1 MSFIQFDFG
10 FICDKGDLMEKNVLE
25 KIVESRRMPVL
36 FIGSGIS
43 KRYLYNFPTWS
54 ELLEN
59 CFNKVESDPFQYQKV
74 IDELKRSSHSEF
86 EINVKL
92 AGEIEARFNSAF
104 YDRKIQF
111 GKSKNPNWVKSG
123 VSPFKMYLSYYFK
136 KLHLNSNPALTL
148 ELEEF
153 KKLKNK
159 ISAVIT
165 TNYDC
170 LLEKSIFAGDYSV
183 FIHQNDLFSADS
195 YNSAEI
201 YKIHGYV
208 TDADSI
214 IITERDYENFV
225 NSRKL
230 IIAKMLTLFAE
241 SPIVF
246 MGYSFTDENIRNI
259 IVDFLSCLTDKE
271 LRNISDHLVFI
282 SYKANQKEL
291 MQCKRTI
298 TTKDGFNIP
307 ITEIETDNFMRV
319 FNILN
324 QIMPG
329 ISPMRIRETRRII
342 KTIVEQS
349 VSSEEPESVIIGIDD
364 LSNIDLSK
372 KPIAVAIGY
381 KENILNKYGYGLFD
395 DKEIFEDILLDNK
408 KFDADSMCFERY
420 HSIAI
425 TRLLPVFKYV
435 KNATS
440 PIAEDSKLHTYINN
454 HNSMELII
462 STKIKKTLSNI
473 PILES
478 AEEIRKE
485 IENVP
490 DTNRK
495 CGVILK
501 NIGVLKT
508 DEIRNLCIPIFEAD
522 TKSAMNSTNFKRCV
536 MCIDLLE
543 NTI

>member
-1 MSFIQFDFG
+1 
-10 FICDKGDLMEKNVLE
+10 MEKNVLE

-59 CFNKVESDPFQYQKV
+59 CFNKVESDSYQYQKI
-74 IDELKRSSHSEF
+74 IDELKRDSKSDF
-86 EINVKL
+86 EVNIKL
-92 AGEIEARFNSAF
+92 ASEIEARFNRAF

-123 VSPFKMYLSYYFK
+123 VSPFKMYLSYFFK
-136 KLHLNSNPALTL
+136 RLHLNSNPTLAL
-148 ELEEF
+148 ELEAF

-159 ISAVIT
+159 VSAVIT

-201 YKIHGYV
+201 YKIHGCV
-208 TDADSI
+208 ADADSI
-214 IITERDYENFV
+214 IITERDYANFV

-271 LRNISDHLVFI
+271 LRNISDHLIFI
-282 SYKANQKEL
+282 SYKANQSKL
-291 MQCKRTI
+291 IQCKRTI
-298 TTKDGFNIP
+298 TTKEGFDIP
-307 ITEIETDNFMRV
+307 ITEIETDNFMEV
-319 FNILN
+319 FNTLN

-329 ISPMRIRETRRII
+329 ISPMRIRETRRVI
-342 KTIVEQS
+342 KTIVDQS
-349 VSSEEPESVIIGIDD
+349 VSAEEPESVIIGIDD

-381 KENILNKYGYGLFD
+381 KENILSKYGYGLFD
-395 DKEIFEDILLDNK
+395 DKEIFEDILFDNK
-408 KFDADSMCFERY
+408 NFNADSMCFDRY
-420 HSIAI
+420 RSIAI

-435 KNATS
+435 KKVTS
-440 PIAEDSKLHTYINN
+440 PIPEDSKLHTYINN

-478 AEEIRKE
+478 AEAIRQEID
-485 IENVP
+485 NVP

-501 NIGVLKT
+501 NISVLKS
-508 DEIRNLCIPIFEAD
+508 DEIRKLCIPIFEAD
-522 TKSAMNSTNFKRCV
+522 TKSAMSSTNFKRCV

-543 NTI
+543 NTK

>member
-1 MSFIQFDFG
+1 M
-10 FICDKGDLMEKNVLE
+10 
-25 KIVESRRMPVL
+25 
-36 FIGSGIS
+36 
-43 KRYLYNFPTWS
+43 
-54 ELLEN
+54 
-59 CFNKVESDPFQYQKV
+59 
-74 IDELKRSSHSEF
+74 KRSSHSEF

-201 YKIHGYV
+201 YKIHGCV

-291 MQCKRTI
+291 VQCKRTI

-543 NTI
+543 NTR

>member
-1 MSFIQFDFG
+1 MHDG
-10 FICDKGDLMEKNVLE
+10 KWRVLMEKNVLE
-25 KIVESRRMPVL
+25 KIVASRRMPVL

-43 KRYLYNFPTWS
+43 KRYLYNFPTWG

-59 CFNKVESDPFQYQKV
+59 CFNKVEQDSFQYQKI
-74 IDELKRSSHSEF
+74 IDELKRNSNSEF
-86 EINVKL
+86 EVNVKL
-92 AGEIEARFNSAF
+92 ASEIEARFNRAF

-111 GKSKNPNWVKSG
+111 GKSKNPSWVKKG
-123 VSPFKMYLSYYFK
+123 VSPFKMYLSHFFK
-136 KLHLNSNPALTL
+136 RLHLNKDSDLAL
-148 ELEEF
+148 ELESF
-153 KKLKNK
+153 RKLKNK
-159 ISAVIT
+159 VSAVIT
-165 TNYDC
+165 TNYDQ

-201 YKIHGYV
+201 YKIHGCV

-271 LRNISDHLVFI
+271 LKDISDHLIFI
-282 SYKANQKEL
+282 SYKANQREL
-291 MQCKRTI
+291 VQCKRTI
-298 TTKDGFNIP
+298 TTKEGFDIP
-307 ITEIETDNFMRV
+307 ITEIETDNFMEV

-329 ISPMRIRETRRII
+329 ISPIRIRETRRII
-342 KTIVEQS
+342 KTIVDQS
-349 VSSEEPESVIIGIDD
+349 VSSDEPESVIIGIDD
-364 LSNIDLSK
+364 LSNIDLSQ

-440 PIAEDSKLHTYINN
+440 PLLETSKLHTYINN

-473 PILES
+473 PVLETIDD
-478 AEEIRKE
+478 IRKE
-485 IENVP
+485 IDNVP

-501 NIGVLKT
+501 NIGVLEA
-508 DEIRNLCIPIFEAD
+508 DEVRKLCIPIFMAD
-522 TKSAMNSTNFKRCV
+522 TKAAMSSTNFKRCV
-536 MCIDLLE
+536 MCIDLIE
-543 NTI
+543 NAK